1 MLALSIVGG
10 IVNRLTRLFSI
21 AVGLLGGSLIFGCT
35 DELTAPTGPAF
46 AVAPS
51 EPVTVFTTCK
61 PQAYAVASAW
71 IGPQGGILRAGKH
84 YLKVPPGALS
94 TRTRITMES
103 PSSSFNR
110 VVFQPEGLVFN
121 SGASVYLVMSY
132 SNCLVVQEAEQ
143 KVAYVNE
150 SLTILETPPS
160 VTDPLSSTVHAKLSH
175 FSEYVLLSTY
185 AVVY

>member
-1 MLALSIVGG
+1 
-10 IVNRLTRLFSI
+10 VNRLTRLLSI

-46 AVAPS
+46 TVAPS
-51 EPVTVFTTCK
+51 EPVIVFTPCK
-61 PQAYAVASAW
+61 PQPYTVASAW
-71 IGPQGGILRAGKH
+71 IGPKGGILRAGKN
-84 YLKVPPGALS
+84 YLKVPPGALNTS
-94 TRTRITMES
+94 TRITMES
-103 PSSSFNR
+103 PSSSLNR

-121 SGASVYLVMSY
+121 SGASAHLVMSY
-132 SNCLVVQEAEQ
+132 SNCSVRGEQ

-150 SLTILETPPS
+150 ALTILETPPS
-160 VTDPLSSTVHAKLSH
+160 VSDPLSSTVDARLSH

>member
-1 MLALSIVGG
+1 M
-10 IVNRLTRLFSI
+10 NRLTRLFSI
-21 AVGLLGGSLIFGCT
+21 TAGLLGAALIFGCT
-35 DELTAPTGPAF
+35 DELSAPTGPAF
-46 AVAPS
+46 AVAPW
-51 EPVTVFTTCK
+51 EPVSDFTRCK
-61 PQAYAVASAW
+61 PQPYAVASGW
-71 IGPQGGILRAGKH
+71 VGPKGGILRAGKH

-94 TRTRITMES
+94 TSTWITMES
-103 PSSSFNR
+103 PSGYLNR

-121 SGASVYLVMSY
+121 SGASPHLVMSY
-132 SNCLVVQEAEQ
+132 TNCLVTQEAEQ

-160 VTDPLSSTVHAKLSH
+160 VADPLSSTVDAKLSH